1 MDQQPNL
8 SEVRTTLAPL
18 PAGAVIGSYI
28 IARLIS
34 REAGSNTYQAR
45 DCAASNGAYQVIEYL
60 AGEER
65 PLAALARLRLEHPA
79 LLAPREAL
87 TLDERAYIILPL
99 PANAQP
105 IGALPPREALR
116 QIIVVGE
123 ALAYLHT
130 QGVAHLRVQPASI
143 VLVDGEAR
151 LGGLEDA
158 QIVRANASDAR
169 LLFERDANFLALT
182 LARLAAI
189 DPAQESAAPLG
200 AALGKIR
207 EHGISHSYQSV
218 AQVITDCQ
226 QTLAPLQGTAHSTRQ
241 PSASAWTVL
250 SGHATSIGR
259 VRPNNEDA
267 LGNLLMTVLDGPGQS
282 RLLACFVVADGMG
295 GEARGEVASQLA
307 AQHILEQVTRR
318 LALPLLQGADAPDG
332 TSAADALERE
342 RLMRAALV
350 EGFRSANRQIRLL
363 ARAEGQAI
371 GTTATA
377 LLISG
382 GQALIAHVGDSRAY
396 RLHRGVLAVLTEDH
410 SYVQRL
416 IQLGQIDPADQAHLP
431 RRNDLYRA
439 LGKQDDLDVDLVAC
453 PLEAGDR
460 LLLCSDGLWD
470 AVPEATLAAILADQ
484 TRASSPPARAALLVA
499 LADEAGGHD
508 NSTALVIEILG
519 EPVARASRPG
529 S

>member
-1 MDQQPNL
+1 MDQPNR
-8 SEVRTTLAPL
+8 SEVIATLPPL
-18 PAGAVIGSYI
+18 PDGAVIGSYI
-28 IARLIS
+28 LARLIS
-34 REAGSNTYQAR
+34 SGPDGNTYLAHTR
-45 DCAASNGAYQVIEYL
+45 ADAVGAYQVIEYP
-60 AGEER
+60 AGEQR
-65 PLAALARLRLEHPA
+65 SLAALARLRLDHPA

-87 TLDERAYIILPL
+87 TLGARAYLILPL
-99 PANAQP
+99 PTNAQP
-105 IGALPPREALR
+105 IGALPPEDALR
-116 QIIVVGE
+116 QIIIVGE
-123 ALAYLHT
+123 ALAYLHS

-143 VLVDGEAR
+143 MLVDGEAR

-158 QIVRANASDAR
+158 QIVRANADDAR

-182 LARLAAI
+182 LVRLAAS
-189 DPAQESAAPLG
+189 DSSQQTNTPLD

-226 QTLAPLQGTAHSTRQ
+226 QALAPLQRAAHPASQ
-241 PSASAWTVL
+241 PPDFTWTVHV
-250 SGHATSIGR
+250 GHATSIGL

-267 LGNLLMTVLDGPGQS
+267 LGHLLLNLRDGQGQS

-295 GEARGEVASQLA
+295 GEARGEVASHLA

-318 LALPLLQGADAPDG
+318 LALPLLQGADAPQW

-342 RLMRAALV
+342 RLMREALV

-363 ARAEGQAI
+363 ARAHGQTI

-377 LLISG
+377 LLICAS
-382 GQALIAHVGDSRAY
+382 QALIAHVGDSRAY

-416 IQLGQIDPADQAHLP
+416 IQLGQIDPTNQAHLP

-439 LGKQDDLDVDLVAC
+439 LGKQDDLDIDLVAC

-470 AVPEATLAAILADQ
+470 AVPESTLAALLADQ
-484 TRASSPPARAALLVA
+484 DLARAPTVSAARLVA
-499 LADEAGGHD
+499 LANEAGGLD
-508 NSTALVIEILG
+508 NSTAIVLEITG
-519 EPVARASRPG
+519 EPVDRVG